1 MYALAQTPCTTCHIK
16 VHGHDS
22 HRMHAHAPACCV
34 LEGIKASAC
43 ARISAQPDEESIK
56 HNSEARSAYSFLRT
70 KGGIILKS
78 NLSTKLMCAA
88 RFTRL
93 WIKSR
98 CLQLELPKPTI
109 KSFSFLSIQSIKV
122 RLLCVV
128 LNNRVE
134 IISDTRLASYTC
146 HGYVHA
152 LESLFIYVGF
162 NLQHDLEPELLHQI
176 KKELASSWLVSS
188 FTFHF
193 VRSKSLWCL
202 NASICSFLRFLKLL
216 KEKTIWKIPNK
227 HPFFLSGSQPKGED
241 CICIFTGAMQI
252 FARNQVPL

>member
-1 MYALAQTPCTTCHIK
+1 MLLPRHHVQHVTL
-16 VHGHDS
+16 VHGHES

-56 HNSEARSAYSFLRT
+56 HNSEARSSYSFFRT

-78 NLSTKLMCAA
+78 KLSTKLMCAA

-98 CLQLELPKPTI
+98 GLQLELPKPTI

-134 IISDTRLASYTC
+134 IISDTRLASKTC

-162 NLQHDLEPELLHQI
+162 NLQYDQPELLHIQI
-176 KKELASSWLVSS
+176 KKELASWLVSP

-216 KEKTIWKIPNK
+216 KEKTI
-227 HPFFLSGSQPKGED
+227 
-241 CICIFTGAMQI
+241 
-252 FARNQVPL
+252 